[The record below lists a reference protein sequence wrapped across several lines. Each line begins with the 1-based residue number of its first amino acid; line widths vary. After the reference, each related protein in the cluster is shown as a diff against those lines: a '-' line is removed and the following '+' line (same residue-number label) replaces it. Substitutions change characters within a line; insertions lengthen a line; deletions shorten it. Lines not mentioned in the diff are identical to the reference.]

1 MKLSNL
7 SSFETVNTES
17 LNIINGGVS
26 ALVESSR
33 NDSKQK
39 DCKKH
44 DEFN

>member
-7 SSFETVNTES
+7 SSFETLNTQS
-17 LNIINGGVS
+17 LNVISGGLS

-33 NDSKQK
+33 NDSKEK

-44 DEFN
+44 DTFN